1 MKKLMI
7 TLLIGIFLQTQ
18 QVYASQE
25 PVETAPQVVT
35 QNDTVS
41 TEQPVEEKPAVEGE
55 GITVKKIFVAIA
67 TPVVMVGAVVAMI
80 VISPIWLVKKAFGS
94 DK

>member
-7 TLLIGIFLQTQ
+7 TLFIGIFLQTQ

-25 PVETAPQVVT
+25 PVETASQVVT
-35 QNDTVS
+35 QNDTAS
-41 TEQPVEEKPAVEGE
+41 TEQPVEEKPAVDGE
-55 GITVKKIFVAIA
+55 GIAVKNVFVAIA
-67 TPVVMVGAVVAMI
+67 TPVVIVGAVVTMI
-80 VISPIWLVKKAFGS
+80 VVFPIWLVKKAFGS

>member
-7 TLLIGIFLQTQ
+7 TLLIGMFLQTQ

-25 PVETAPQVVT
+25 PIETAPQVVT

-41 TEQPVEEKPAVEGE
+41 TEQSVEEKPAVDGE
-55 GITVKKIFVAIA
+55 GITVKNVFVAIA
-67 TPVVMVGAVVAMI
+67 TPVVIVGAVVTMI
-80 VISPIWLVKKAFGS
+80 VVFPIWLVKKAFGS